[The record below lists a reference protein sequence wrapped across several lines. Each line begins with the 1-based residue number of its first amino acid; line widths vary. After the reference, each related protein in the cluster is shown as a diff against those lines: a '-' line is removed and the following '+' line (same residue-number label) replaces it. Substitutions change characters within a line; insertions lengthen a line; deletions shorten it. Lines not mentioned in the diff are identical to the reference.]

1 VYSFTFS
8 PNGFFPRQDG
18 QERLAAVYEGLENIE
33 ADSAERRADELL
45 VNLGFSDELRARPLE
60 ALSGGWRV
68 RTMLAAA
75 VFARPD
81 LLLLDEPTNHLS
93 ITAVMWLAREL
104 ATSPV
109 RRFKET
115 KKGCKDLKLKCFKL
129 QNCNYGV

>member
-1 VYSFTFS
+1 
-8 PNGFFPRQDG
+8 
-18 QERLAAVYEGLENIE
+18 LAAVYEGLENIE

-109 RRFKET
+109 RRFEKTE
-115 KKGCKDLKLKCFKL
+115 KKGCEGLNLTTFL
-129 QNCNYGV
+129 TYNCNYGV